1 MVVYDKSGG
10 DYPPK
15 ETYMKTLR
23 ILLGISLLSSVLA
36 IGPALAEEGDDGSED
51 DDEEGDTEEGE
62 GDTGAADEEAPAA
75 EEAPAE
81 PEPAP
86 MAEAPAEEAPA
97 EEAPAAAAAPD
108 VSWSLD
114 ARERAR
120 ITIDTNG
127 DWAVH
132 NRASAGLE
140 AGVGPVSGRIEINDY
155 RMWGDDIANGAFN
168 IEQAYASVDIG
179 HGLSMS
185 IGRQPIN
192 WHNGRLVSD
201 FDWGNGGATHDG
213 IRLGMSKDKFELD
226 AFWSKVSLTG
236 NSHVVGLRAGPRM
249 GDALNL
255 DGVAL
260 IDFDTD
266 AEHTRATVGAHAH
279 GAAGLVSYEVEG
291 YAQVGSLG
299 DSTSYGAFMVG
310 AQAGVSPEH
319 AINPYIGGGIDVLSG
334 DGDAADD
341 TLSTFVLGG
350 GDSHRYNGHFDRWA
364 GGNGDRGLID
374 GHFNL
379 SLNPYSVM
387 TVAIGIHAFAAMES
401 GDDDAFEGFEADI
414 DLSWSPWDQ
423 LDVLVGIWLYKP
435 AEGDLQK
442 TIVMQAD
449 FQF

>member
-1 MVVYDKSGG
+1 
-10 DYPPK
+10 
-15 ETYMKTLR
+15 MKTLR

-36 IGPALAEEGDDGSED
+36 IGPALAEEGEDGSED
-51 DDEEGDTEEGE
+51 GEEEGDTEE
-62 GDTGAADEEAPAA
+62 DDSGAAGEEAPAA

-86 MAEAPAEEAPA
+86 VEEAPAEEAPA
-97 EEAPAAAAAPD
+97 EEAPAAAAAPSMSMS
-108 VSWSLD
+108 VD

-120 ITIDTNG
+120 ITVASGG

-140 AGVGPVSGRIEINDY
+140 MGMGPVSARVEINDY
-155 RMWGDDIANGAFN
+155 RMWGDDVANGAFS
-168 IEQAYASVDIG
+168 IEQAYASIDIG

-192 WHNGRLVSD
+192 WHNGRLLSD
-201 FDWGNGGATHDG
+201 FDWGNGGATHDA
-213 IRLGMSKDKFELD
+213 IRLGLSKDKFELD
-226 AFWSKVSLTG
+226 AFWSKADLTG
-236 NSHVVGLRAGPRM
+236 SAHMVGLRAGPRM

-266 AEHTRATVGAHAH
+266 AEHTRATVGAHVH
-279 GAAGLVSYEVEG
+279 GSAGLMSYEVEG

-299 DSTSYGAFMVG
+299 DSTSYGAWMIG

-334 DGDAADD
+334 DGEADD
-341 TLSTFVLGG
+341 TLSTFVLGA
-350 GDSHRYNGHFDRWA
+350 GDSHRYNGHFDQWA

-374 GHFNL
+374 GHFDL
-379 SLNPYSVM
+379 SLSPYSAMTM
-387 TVAIGIHAFAAMES
+387 TVGIHAFAAVEA
-401 GDDDAFEGFEADI
+401 GDGEAFEGFEADI
-414 DLSWSPWDQ
+414 DLMWTPWDP
-423 LDVLVGIWLYKP
+423 LDVLVGVWVYKP
-435 AEGDLQK
+435 NEGDVQVAA
-442 TIVMQAD
+442 VMQAD
-449 FQF
+449 FLF